1 MWRGYLIKATAAL
14 VATINFCSCSSG
26 SKSENQARELFERA
40 NSCYKANPD
49 SALHL
54 LDALSK
60 RYPDSISLLRA
71 ALHLRTQINEVAIA
85 RQIVENDSIL
95 AAETAIKESLAPK
108 FRWIYE
114 KGMIEGFW
122 VEKSLGGTLEQGTAF
137 QPRIDKYNEIFIAT
151 IASGKNLGYKTMT
164 VACGGK
170 SFTAHST
177 QNESFDGREF
187 VTFHGNE
194 CDSICR
200 LLAESPEAAAAVTFS
215 GKRTFSFKLA
225 QNVKSAAANTYR
237 YNNACKLVR
246 HATGKH
252 TYLVEK
258 QKINRKQIEET
269 QIK

>member
-14 VATINFCSCSSG
+14 VATISSCSSG

-40 NSCYKANPD
+40 NSCYRVNPD

-85 RQIVENDSIL
+85 RQIVENDSLL
-95 AAETAIKESLAPK
+95 AAEMAIKESLAPK

-114 KGMIEGFW
+114 NGMIEGFW

-170 SFTAHST
+170 SITAHST

-194 CDSICR
+194 CDSICK
-200 LLAESPEAAAAVTFS
+200 LLAESPEAAVTITFS

-225 QNVKSAAANTYR
+225 QNVKSAAANTYK

-246 HATGKH
+246 HATGKR
-252 TYLVEK
+252 TYLDEK
-258 QKINRKQIEET
+258 QKINRKQIEKT